1 MLAELPASLLAVYE
15 RLRAEVLRGQA
26 RPEGLG
32 AVVFHG
38 FAEGLKL
45 LCRATGSSTTAAPPA
60 SSPSCAPR
68 DRELLHLLAN
78 MVLQTQS
85 EVMHVY

>member
-1 MLAELPASLLAVYE
+1 MATVYE
-15 RLRAEVLRGQA
+15 QLRADVLRGQA
-26 RPEGLG
+26 RPDGLG

-45 LCRATGSSTTAAPPA
+45 LCRATDSSTFRAQRA
-60 SSPSCAPR
+60 SSPPSTSCDP
-68 DRELLHLLAN
+68 ELLHLLAN

-85 EVMHVY
+85 EMMHVY

>member
-1 MLAELPASLLAVYE
+1 MMAVYE
-15 RLRAEVLRGQA
+15 RVRAEVLHGQE

-32 AVVFHG
+32 AIMYHG
-38 FAEGLKL
+38 LVEGLRL
-45 LCRATGSSTTAAPPA
+45 LCSSSATAVAVERRAL
-60 SSPSCAPR
+60 SPQPVRR
-68 DRELLHLLAN
+68 DRELLRLLAN

>member
-1 MLAELPASLLAVYE
+1 MVATYEL
-15 RLRAEVLRGQA
+15 LRADVLRGQA

-32 AVVFHG
+32 AIVYHG
-38 FAEGLKL
+38 LVEGLKL
-45 LCRATGSSTTAAPPA
+45 LCSSAARSA
-60 SSPSCAPR
+60 SSVQHASAPQIAR
-68 DRELLHLLAN
+68 NRELLRLLAN

>member
-1 MLAELPASLLAVYE
+1 MVATYEL
-15 RLRAEVLRGQA
+15 LRADVLAGQA

-32 AVVFHG
+32 AVIYHG
-38 FAEGLKL
+38 LIDGLRL
-45 LCRATGSSTTAAPPA
+45 LCSSTSCFAPVAQGQSIPQPMA
-60 SSPSCAPR
+60 R

>member
-1 MLAELPASLLAVYE
+1 MYEL
-15 RLRAEVLRGQA
+15 LRSDVLRGQA

-32 AVVFHG
+32 AIIYHG
-38 FAEGLKL
+38 LVEGMKL
-45 LCRATGSSTTAAPPA
+45 LCSSRARDLSPVQHTSTLQIT
-60 SSPSCAPR
+60 R
-68 DRELLHLLAN
+68 NRELLRLLAN

>member
-1 MLAELPASLLAVYE
+1 MVAVYE
-15 RLRAEVLRGQA
+15 RVRAEVLHGQA

-32 AVVFHG
+32 ALIYHG
-38 FAEGLKL
+38 LIEGLRL
-45 LCRATGSSTTAAPPA
+45 LCSSGATAVAVERRTLSSQPVR
-60 SSPSCAPR
+60 R
-68 DRELLHLLAN
+68 DRELLRLLAN